1 MNKLEKDKNYMI
13 FLIWGIY
20 KIIQINIYTKQK
32 QTHRQGNKV
41 VVTKGVKEERRD
53 KLGSWDRWI

>member
-32 QTHRQGNKV
+32 QTHRQGNKFMI
-41 VVTKGVKEERRD
+41 TKGK
-53 KLGSWDRWI
+53 GG